1 MIKVK
6 QVYKRYG
13 EMEAIK
19 NINLNI
25 PKGCIYGLIGSNG
38 AGKTTLLKTM
48 AGIFKADKGII
59 AIDNDEI
66 YENVIAKEKMFFVTD
81 NPYYYPSYTIKE
93 MARFYKGIYSTWDEE
108 KYRRLKEVFNIDEK
122 KKIKNMSKGMKRQ
135 VAIWLALSTNTDIL
149 ILDEPLDGLDALMR
163 QKIKRL
169 IFQEVIDRK
178 LTVVISSHN
187 LRELEDFCDHIAILH
202 NGELVL
208 EKDIDDLKQKIFKV
222 QIAFNDGMPE
232 DLLEKLNVLSM
243 SQKGKMFI
251 LTINGDKN
259 EVINEIKKYNPILID
274 IIPLTLEEI
283 FISEMEGV
291 GYEKENVII

>member
-1 MIKVK
+1 MIKVNGL
-6 QVYKRYG
+6 YKSYG
-13 EMEAIK
+13 DMEAVK

-25 PKGCIYGLIGSNG
+25 PKGAIYGLIGSNG

-48 AGIFKADKGII
+48 TGIFKADKGSITI
-59 AIDNDEI
+59 GNDEV

-81 NPYYYPSYTIKE
+81 NPYYYSDYTIKD
-93 MARFYKGIYSTWDEE
+93 MAKFYKGIYSTWDDE
-108 KYRRLKEVFNIDEK
+108 KYHRLKGIFKIDEN
-122 KKIKNMSKGMKRQ
+122 KKIKNMSKGLKRQ

-163 QKIKRL
+163 QKVKKL

-187 LRELEDFCDHIAILH
+187 LRELEDFCDHIAIIH

-208 EKDIDDLKQKIFKV
+208 EKDIDELKEKIFKV
-222 QIAFNDGMPE
+222 QIAFGDGMPE
-232 DLLEKLNVLSM
+232 NLLKNINVLSM
-243 SQKGKMFI
+243 SQKGKVFV

-259 EVINEIKKYNPILID
+259 EVIKEIKKYNPILID

>member
-1 MIKVK
+1 MIKVNGI
-6 QVYKRYG
+6 YKSYG
-13 EMEAIK
+13 DMEVVK

-25 PKGCIYGLIGSNG
+25 PKGAIYGLIGSNG

-48 AGIFKADKGII
+48 TGIFKADKGSITI
-59 AIDNDEI
+59 GNEEV
-66 YENVIAKEKMFFVTD
+66 YENVIAKEKIFFVTD
-81 NPYYYPSYTIKE
+81 NPYYYSDYTIKN
-93 MARFYKGIYSTWDEE
+93 MAKFYKGIYSTWDDE
-108 KYRRLKEVFNIDEK
+108 KYHRLKGVFKIDEN

-149 ILDEPLDGLDALMR
+149 VLDEPLDGLDALMR
-163 QKIKRL
+163 QKVKKL

-187 LRELEDFCDHIAILH
+187 LRELEDFCDHIAIIH

-208 EKDIDDLKQKIFKV
+208 EKDIDELKEKIFKV
-222 QIAFNDGMPE
+222 QIAFGDGMPE
-232 DLLEKLNVLSM
+232 NLLKNINVLSM
-243 SQKGKMFI
+243 SQKGKVFI

-259 EVINEIKKYNPILID
+259 EAINEIKKYNPILID